1 MPLESL
7 LVRHR
12 CGAIAQNSVLADS
25 FLGMRECVPI
35 IVLALVSIGGLTW
48 AILALRSS
56 LARERRLARVDDVTG
71 VRNARAFHEA
81 AGAEIERARR
91 YQHPFSVAVV
101 DLGSRVGDDLVR
113 SAATVL
119 RGALRATDLL
129 ARLGRDEFIALLPE
143 TTAASARIVLDK
155 LRAGVADLRTPD
167 GRPAAPSIGGVTFLN
182 PPHAVEEIV
191 RATDERIVEAKSMG
205 APSHI
210 TWNSVHESS

>member
-1 MPLESL
+1 
-7 LVRHR
+7 
-12 CGAIAQNSVLADS
+12 
-25 FLGMRECVPI
+25 MRDCVPI
-35 IVLALVSIGGLTW
+35 IVLALAAIGGLSW
-48 AILALRSS
+48 AIVALRSS

-91 YQHPFSVAVV
+91 YQHPFSVAAI

-119 RGALRATDLL
+119 RGALRATDLV

-143 TTAASARIVLDK
+143 TSAASARIVLDK
-155 LRAGVADLRTPD
+155 LRAGLGDLRLPD
-167 GRPAAPSIGGVTFLN
+167 GRPASPSIGGVTFLN
-182 PPHAVEEIV
+182 PPHAVEEII
-191 RATDERIVEAKSMG
+191 RTTDERIAEAKSTG

>member
-1 MPLESL
+1 MLRNCL
-7 LVRHR
+7 
-12 CGAIAQNSVLADS
+12 
-25 FLGMRECVPI
+25 PI
-35 IVLALVSIGGLTW
+35 ILIALAAIGALTWAVLAL
-48 AILALRSS
+48 RRS
-56 LARERRLARVDDVTG
+56 LARERRLARVDDVPG

-91 YQHPFSVAVV
+91 YQHPFSVAAV

-119 RGALRATDLL
+119 RGALRATDLV
-129 ARLGRDEFIALLPE
+129 ARLGRDELIALLPE

-155 LRAGVADLRTPD
+155 LRAGLADLRTGD
-167 GRPAAPSIGGVTFLN
+167 GRPAAPTIGGVTFLN
-182 PPHAVEEIV
+182 PPHAVEEII